1 MDFNM
6 SETKLNLM
14 RAFAGESQARNRYT
28 FAAEQAKSQKLYIVS
43 YLFQYTAEQE
53 KAHAKVFYEFLKDVA
68 GTTIKIDGG
77 YPVDINQDVAKLL
90 RMAEHNEFEEN
101 GDVYPN
107 FAKIAKEEGFVA
119 IANKFSMIAEIE
131 KTHGERFGKFAQL
144 IEQNKLFED
153 DSEETEW
160 ICLNCG
166 RIHKGKSA
174 PQICPVCTY
183 EQGHF
188 IRKEMAPFFICQ
200 N

>member
-1 MDFNM
+1 MDFNT

-28 FAAEQAKSQKLYIVS
+28 FAAEQAKSQKLYVVS
-43 YLFQYTAEQE
+43 YLFQFTAEQE

-77 YPVDINQDVAKLL
+77 YPVDINQDTAKLL

-101 GDVYPN
+101 VDVYPN
-107 FAKIAKEEGFVA
+107 FAEIAKKEGFTI
-119 IANKFSMIAEIE
+119 IANKFLMIADIE

-144 IEQNKLFED
+144 MEEDKLFEGEN
-153 DSEETEW
+153 EETQW
-160 ICLNCG
+160 VCLNCG
-166 RIHKGKSA
+166 YVHKGKSA
-174 PQICPVCTY
+174 PKTCPVCGY

-188 IRKEMAPFFICQ
+188 IRKDIAPFFICQ
-200 N
+200 K